1 MREQK
6 DRYEIFLKV
15 CETGSFSK
23 AAEALNYTQSGI
35 SQMMAGLEICS
46 RYALFFMTRIGL
58 RMKKLAFSGE
68 FSIIVTELADEC
80 VCDSMI
86 IMKPADAGVGHH
98 MRYIYDVSHMVT

>member
-1 MREQK
+1 MW
-6 DRYEIFLKV
+6 
-15 CETGSFSK
+15 
-23 AAEALNYTQSGI
+23 
-35 SQMMAGLEICS
+35 LEICS

-68 FSIIVTELADEC
+68 FSIIVTELVDEC

>member
-1 MREQK
+1 
-6 DRYEIFLKV
+6 
-15 CETGSFSK
+15 
-23 AAEALNYTQSGI
+23 
-35 SQMMAGLEICS
+35 
-46 RYALFFMTRIGL
+46 
-58 RMKKLAFSGE
+58 MKKLAFSGE